1 MPLSSEPVTSLSNKS
16 SSLQSFKPE
25 KNSMPLQLE
34 LVTSLSNKSPSIQ
47 PFLLTSLEEHD
58 PFQIFLT
65 RTSSMKWGIVA
76 VPSHWS
82 HAQHAIQSLRSR
94 CFVTSHFKT
103 CGRVFSNQ
111 RRIYGDNED
120 LTSYWK
126 TYSHKRRKASH
137 WIWLGVWLVLSLRS
151 RCFVMSHFKTRGR
164 VFSNQRRI
172 DGDPEW

>member
-1 MPLSSEPVTSLSNKS
+1 MFNLVPLAESEIETEAMFDPLSLTEPELESEGEFNPMPLSSEPVTSLSNKL

-76 VPSHWS
+76 VPSH
-82 HAQHAIQSLRSR
+82 
-94 CFVTSHFKT
+94 
-103 CGRVFSNQ
+103 
-111 RRIYGDNED
+111 
-120 LTSYWK
+120 
-126 TYSHKRRKASH
+126 
-137 WIWLGVWLVLSLRS
+137 
-151 RCFVMSHFKTRGR
+151 
-164 VFSNQRRI
+164 
-172 DGDPEW
+172 